1 MKSIVLLMALSL
13 TAGVFAEVEIPETC
27 TEDADCAAGES
38 CICIDDGI
46 LDFNSATSTRSSM
59 STGAIVGGTV
69 AMMLNDQTS
78 VSSIAF
84 GAVCG
89 AAMAG
94 VSGADAAQT
103 CGCVADDVI
112 EQYNTTAAPASTAE
126 SERVPTA
133 SPTASPTSEPTPE
146 PTPSPEPSTST
157 TTTTPE
163 PAE

>member
-13 TAGVFAEVEIPETC
+13 TAGVFAEVETC

-38 CICIDDGI
+38 CICVDDGI
-46 LDFNSATSTRSSM
+46 VTIVDLNSATSTRSSM

-103 CGCVADDVI
+103 CSCIADGSGSGD
-112 EQYNTTAAPASTAE
+112 E
-126 SERVPTA
+126 
-133 SPTASPTSEPTPE
+133 
-146 PTPSPEPSTST
+146 
-157 TTTTPE
+157 
-163 PAE
+163 

>member
-1 MKSIVLLMALSL
+1 MMKSIVLLMALSL
-13 TAGVFAEVEIPETC
+13 TAGVFADDTEVEIPEAC
-27 TEDADCAAGES
+27 TTDADCATGES

-103 CGCVADDVI
+103 CGCIADGSGSGD
-112 EQYNTTAAPASTAE
+112 E
-126 SERVPTA
+126 
-133 SPTASPTSEPTPE
+133 
-146 PTPSPEPSTST
+146 
-157 TTTTPE
+157 
-163 PAE
+163 

>member
-1 MKSIVLLMALSL
+1 MMKSIVLLMALSL
-13 TAGVFAEVEIPETC
+13 TAGVYAEVEIQTC
-27 TEDADCAAGES
+27 TEDADCDAGES

-103 CGCVADDVI
+103 CGCIADGIDQLTPRHSSRLAVRRPRGRLEHRRESRPLHLLAPANFPLDVI
-112 EQYNTTAAPASTAE
+112 RGAPS
-126 SERVPTA
+126 
-133 SPTASPTSEPTPE
+133 
-146 PTPSPEPSTST
+146 
-157 TTTTPE
+157 
-163 PAE
+163 

>member
-1 MKSIVLLMALSL
+1 MALSL
-13 TAGVFAEVEIPETC
+13 TAGVFAEVEIQTFRKTC
-27 TEDADCAAGES
+27 TEDADCDAGES

-103 CGCVADDVI
+103 CGCIADGSGSGD
-112 EQYNTTAAPASTAE
+112 
-126 SERVPTA
+126 
-133 SPTASPTSEPTPE
+133 EPGDGNGDGNGGGNN
-146 PTPSPEPSTST
+146 
-157 TTTTPE
+157 
-163 PAE
+163 